1 MSGPGGGVRLAT
13 RREVARRRA
22 PGCADEGVQGG
33 QQEGRWRGME
43 RGGLSVP
50 GGAVFG
56 AVAVITAVLTPL
68 KRSAQKRS
76 TTRKAYSSS

>member
-1 MSGPGGGVRLAT
+1 MRLAT

-56 AVAVITAVLTPL
+56 AVATKTTCALVYNFRIITPHHKYIRAWGRT
-68 KRSAQKRS
+68 Q
-76 TTRKAYSSS
+76 

>member
-1 MSGPGGGVRLAT
+1 MSGPGGGVRFTT
-13 RREVARRRA
+13 RREVARARA

-56 AVAVITAVLTPL
+56 AVAVLTAVLTPL
-68 KRSAQKRS
+68 KRSALKCS
-76 TTRKAYSSS
+76 TTRKALQL